1 MSRHHPYKQG
11 RAAAGARKRRIV
23 TTLLIGR
30 TRPDLD
36 DWSPSL
42 DASAPHR
49 GATAKVLRAREGVT
63 DSQVGTTA
71 SDHKRDGITARFTA
85 VHVSAVEAP
94 AAARTLL
101 AANGPRHLPPSPTS
115 HAMTTHRRECAVE
128 CVLATVGGLRWPWLA
143 PPLNPDRLPTTG
155 SRPRRQVCP
164 VTRPLVV
171 YDAFMFVAPGVPRE
185 QPSGLLAPRLTPRL
199 VPPPPPRG

>member
-30 TRPDLD
+30 TRPDLE

-42 DASAPHR
+42 DTSAPHR

-101 AANGPRHLPPSPTS
+101 SANGQRIY
-115 HAMTTHRRECAVE
+115 RRARR
-128 CVLATVGGLRWPWLA
+128 ATP
-143 PPLNPDRLPTTG
+143 
-155 SRPRRQVCP
+155 
-164 VTRPLVV
+164 
-171 YDAFMFVAPGVPRE
+171 
-185 QPSGLLAPRLTPRL
+185 
-199 VPPPPPRG
+199 